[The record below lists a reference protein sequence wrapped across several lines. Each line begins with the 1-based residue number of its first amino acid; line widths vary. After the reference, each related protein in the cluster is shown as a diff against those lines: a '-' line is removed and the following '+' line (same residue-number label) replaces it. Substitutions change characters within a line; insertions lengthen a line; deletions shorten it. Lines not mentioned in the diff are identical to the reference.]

1 MKAAASL
8 CGSLQCQMAGR
19 NAQKADVILKD
30 FWRQNERFADLFNA
44 VIFRGKQVIK
54 PEDLTERDTDM
65 SGIIQFKGYQ
75 ETLERTRDV
84 VKKMAYGVEFAVL
97 GIESQQKIHYAMPL
111 RTMLYDSLGY
121 LKEYQ
126 EITRIRKA
134 ERGKMTEDEFLSKMR
149 KEDRL
154 HPIISIVLYYSEKS
168 WDGPTCLKDM
178 IVEMP
183 EEMERIF
190 SDYKMNLVQI
200 RESEQYTFHNE
211 EVRAVFEIS
220 REIFNGNLDKINE
233 RYRNRDLTPELIT
246 VIGKITD
253 SAELVRQGK
262 IEEVANMCTALE
274 KWEKEN
280 IERGT
285 KRGIEIGTN
294 KGIAKMV
301 LTLLN
306 KGKTVEE
313 TADWLD
319 LTEEYVRKVQEESQD
334 EVK

>member
-1 MKAAASL
+1 
-8 CGSLQCQMAGR
+8 MAGR

-44 VIFRGKQVIK
+44 VIFRGEQVIK

-168 WDGPTCLKDM
+168 WDGPMCLKDM

-183 EEMERIF
+183 EEIERIF

-233 RYRNRDLTPELIT
+233 KYRDRDLTPELIT

-285 KRGIEIGTN
+285 KRGIE

>member
-1 MKAAASL
+1 
-8 CGSLQCQMAGR
+8 MAGR

-65 SGIIQFKGYQ
+65 SGIIQFKDYRK
-75 ETLERTRDV
+75 TLERTRDV

-233 RYRNRDLTPELIT
+233 KYRDRDLTPELIT

-285 KRGIEIGTN
+285 KRGIE

-313 TADWLD
+313 TADWLE
-319 LTEEYVRKVQEESQD
+319 LTEEYVRKIQEESQD

>member
-1 MKAAASL
+1 
-8 CGSLQCQMAGR
+8 MAGR
-19 NAQKADVILKD
+19 NAPKADVILKD
-30 FWRQNERFADLFNA
+30 FWRQNERF
-44 VIFRGKQVIK
+44 
-54 PEDLTERDTDM
+54 E
-65 SGIIQFKGYQ
+65 
-75 ETLERTRDV
+75 LECTRDV
-84 VKKMAYGVEFAVL
+84 VKQMTYGVEFAVL
-97 GIESQQKIHYAMPL
+97 GIESQQKTHYAMPQ

-149 KEDRL
+149 KENRL

-168 WDGPTCLKDM
+168 WDGSMCLKDI

-200 RESEQYTFHNE
+200 RKSEQYTFHNE
-211 EVRAVFEIS
+211 EVRAVSEIF

-233 RYRNRDLTPELIT
+233 RYRNRDLMAELIT
-246 VIGKITD
+246 VIGKITN

-262 IEEVANMCTALE
+262 MEEVTNMCTALE

-285 KRGIEIGTN
+285 KRGIEMGIN

-306 KGKTVEE
+306 KGKTVKE
-313 TADWLD
+313 TADLLD
-319 LTEEYVRKVQEESQD
+319 LTEEYVRKVQEESKNKI
-334 EVK
+334 E

>member
-1 MKAAASL
+1 
-8 CGSLQCQMAGR
+8 MAGR

-44 VIFRGKQVIK
+44 VIFRGEQVIK

-233 RYRNRDLTPELIT
+233 KYRDRDLTPELIT

-285 KRGIEIGTN
+285 KRGIE

-313 TADWLD
+313 TADWLE
-319 LTEEYVRKVQEESQD
+319 LTEEYVRKIQEESQD

>member
-1 MKAAASL
+1 
-8 CGSLQCQMAGR
+8 
-19 NAQKADVILKD
+19 
-30 FWRQNERFADLFNA
+30 
-44 VIFRGKQVIK
+44 
-54 PEDLTERDTDM
+54 
-65 SGIIQFKGYQ
+65 
-75 ETLERTRDV
+75 
-84 VKKMAYGVEFAVL
+84 
-97 GIESQQKIHYAMPL
+97 MPL

-168 WDGPTCLKDM
+168 WDGPMCLKDM

-233 RYRNRDLTPELIT
+233 KYRDRDLTPELIT

-285 KRGIEIGTN
+285 KRGIEIGTSRGIEIGTN

-319 LTEEYVRKVQEESQD
+319 LTEEYVRKIQEESQD

>member
-1 MKAAASL
+1 MK
-8 CGSLQCQMAGR
+8 
-19 NAQKADVILKD
+19 
-30 FWRQNERFADLFNA
+30 
-44 VIFRGKQVIK
+44 
-54 PEDLTERDTDM
+54 
-65 SGIIQFKGYQ
+65 
-75 ETLERTRDV
+75 
-84 VKKMAYGVEFAVL
+84 
-97 GIESQQKIHYAMPL
+97 
-111 RTMLYDSLGY
+111 
-121 LKEYQ
+121 
-126 EITRIRKA
+126 
-134 ERGKMTEDEFLSKMR
+134 
-149 KEDRL
+149 
-154 HPIISIVLYYSEKS
+154 
-168 WDGPTCLKDM
+168 
-178 IVEMP
+178 
-183 EEMERIF
+183 
-190 SDYKMNLVQI
+190 
-200 RESEQYTFHNE
+200 
-211 EVRAVFEIS
+211 IS

-233 RYRNRDLTPELIT
+233 KYRDRDLTPELIT

>member
-1 MKAAASL
+1 
-8 CGSLQCQMAGR
+8 MAGR

-44 VIFRGKQVIK
+44 VIFRGKQIIK

-65 SGIIQFKGYQ
+65 SGIIQFKDYRK
-75 ETLERTRDV
+75 TLERTRDV

-168 WDGPTCLKDM
+168 WDGPMCLKDM

-233 RYRNRDLTPELIT
+233 KYRDRDLTPELIT

-285 KRGIEIGTN
+285 KRGIEIGTSRGIEIGTN

-313 TADWLD
+313 TADGLD
-319 LTEEYVRKVQEESQD
+319 LTEEYVRKIQEESQD

>member
-1 MKAAASL
+1 
-8 CGSLQCQMAGR
+8 MAGR

-65 SGIIQFKGYQ
+65 SGIIQFKDYQ
-75 ETLERTRDV
+75 KTLERTRDV

-220 REIFNGNLDKINE
+220 REIFNGNFDKINE
-233 RYRNRDLTPELIT
+233 KYRNRDLTPELIT

-285 KRGIEIGTN
+285 KRGIE

>member
-1 MKAAASL
+1 
-8 CGSLQCQMAGR
+8 
-19 NAQKADVILKD
+19 
-30 FWRQNERFADLFNA
+30 
-44 VIFRGKQVIK
+44 
-54 PEDLTERDTDM
+54 M
-65 SGIIQFKGYQ
+65 SGIIQFKDYQ
-75 ETLERTRDV
+75 KTLERTRDV

-220 REIFNGNLDKINE
+220 REIFNGNFDKINE
-233 RYRNRDLTPELIT
+233 KYRNRDLTPELIT

-285 KRGIEIGTN
+285 KRGIE

-319 LTEEYVRKVQEESQD
+319 LTEEYVRKIQEGSQD

>member
-1 MKAAASL
+1 
-8 CGSLQCQMAGR
+8 MAGR
-19 NAQKADVILKD
+19 NATKADVILKD

-44 VIFRGKQVIK
+44 VIFHGKQVIK

-233 RYRNRDLTPELIT
+233 KYRNRDLTPELIT

-294 KGIAKMV
+294 KGIARMV

>member
-1 MKAAASL
+1 
-8 CGSLQCQMAGR
+8 MAGR

-44 VIFRGKQVIK
+44 VIFRGKQIIK

-65 SGIIQFKGYQ
+65 SGIIQFKDYQ
-75 ETLERTRDV
+75 KTLERTRDV

-134 ERGKMTEDEFLSKMR
+134 ERGKMTEDEFLSKMK

-168 WDGPTCLKDM
+168 WDGPTCLRDM

-200 RESEQYTFHNE
+200 RKSEQYTFHNE
-211 EVRAVFEIS
+211 DVKAVFEIS

-233 RYRNRDLTPELIT
+233 RYRNRDLTAELIM

-253 SAELVRQGK
+253 SEELVRQGR
-262 IEEVANMCTALE
+262 IEEVTNMCTALE

-285 KRGIEIGTN
+285 KRGI
-294 KGIAKMV
+294 AKMV
-301 LTLLN
+301 LTLLK
-306 KGKTVEE
+306 KGKTVKE
-313 TADWLD
+313 TADLLD
-319 LTEEYVRKVQEESQD
+319 LTEEYVRKIQEEFRN
-334 EVK
+334 VM

>member
-1 MKAAASL
+1 
-8 CGSLQCQMAGR
+8 MAGR
-19 NAQKADVILKD
+19 NVQKADVILKD

-154 HPIISIVLYYSEKS
+154 YPIISIVLYYSEKS

>member
-1 MKAAASL
+1 
-8 CGSLQCQMAGR
+8 MAGR
-19 NAQKADVILKD
+19 NATKADVILKD

-44 VIFRGKQVIK
+44 VIFHGKQVIK

-134 ERGKMTEDEFLSKMR
+134 ERGKMTEDEFLSKMK

-168 WDGPTCLKDM
+168 WDGPTCLRDM

-200 RESEQYTFHNE
+200 RKSEQYTFHNE
-211 EVRAVFEIS
+211 DVKAVFEIS

-233 RYRNRDLTPELIT
+233 RYRNRDLTAELIM

-253 SAELVRQGK
+253 SEELVRQGR
-262 IEEVANMCTALE
+262 IEEVTNMCTALE
-274 KWEKEN
+274 KWKKEN

-285 KRGIEIGTN
+285 KRGI
-294 KGIAKMV
+294 AKMV
-301 LTLLN
+301 LTLLK
-306 KGKTVEE
+306 KGKTVKE
-313 TADWLD
+313 TADLLD
-319 LTEEYVRKVQEESQD
+319 LTEEYVRKIQEEFRN
-334 EVK
+334 VM

>member
-1 MKAAASL
+1 
-8 CGSLQCQMAGR
+8 
-19 NAQKADVILKD
+19 
-30 FWRQNERFADLFNA
+30 
-44 VIFRGKQVIK
+44 
-54 PEDLTERDTDM
+54 M
-65 SGIIQFKGYQ
+65 SGIIQFKDYQ
-75 ETLERTRDV
+75 KTLERTRDV

-233 RYRNRDLTPELIT
+233 KYRNRDLTPELIT

-285 KRGIEIGTN
+285 KRGI
-294 KGIAKMV
+294 AKMV
-301 LTLLN
+301 LTLLK
-306 KGKTVEE
+306 KGKTVKE
-313 TADWLD
+313 TADLLD
-319 LTEEYVRKVQEESQD
+319 LTEEYVRKIQEEFRN
-334 EVK
+334 VM

>member
-1 MKAAASL
+1 
-8 CGSLQCQMAGR
+8 MAGR

-65 SGIIQFKGYQ
+65 SGIIQFKDYRK
-75 ETLERTRDV
+75 TLERTRDV

-183 EEMERIF
+183 EEVEQIF

-246 VIGKITD
+246 VIGMITD

-294 KGIAKMV
+294 QGIEKGIAKMV

>member
-1 MKAAASL
+1 
-8 CGSLQCQMAGR
+8 MAGR

-44 VIFRGKQVIK
+44 VIFRGKQIIK

-65 SGIIQFKGYQ
+65 SGIIQFKDYQ
-75 ETLERTRDV
+75 KTLERTRDV

-220 REIFNGNLDKINE
+220 REIFNGNFDKINE
-233 RYRNRDLTPELIT
+233 KYRNRDLTPELIT

>member
-1 MKAAASL
+1 
-8 CGSLQCQMAGR
+8 MAGR

-44 VIFRGKQVIK
+44 VIFRGEQVIK

-233 RYRNRDLTPELIT
+233 KYRNRDLTPELIT

-285 KRGIEIGTN
+285 KRGIE

-313 TADWLD
+313 TADWLE
-319 LTEEYVRKVQEESQD
+319 LTEEYVRKIQEESQD

>member
-1 MKAAASL
+1 
-8 CGSLQCQMAGR
+8 MAGR

-65 SGIIQFKGYQ
+65 SGIIQFKDYRK
-75 ETLERTRDV
+75 TLERTRDV

-233 RYRNRDLTPELIT
+233 KYRNRDLTPELIT

>member
-1 MKAAASL
+1 M
-8 CGSLQCQMAGR
+8 
-19 NAQKADVILKD
+19 
-30 FWRQNERFADLFNA
+30 
-44 VIFRGKQVIK
+44 
-54 PEDLTERDTDM
+54 
-65 SGIIQFKGYQ
+65 
-75 ETLERTRDV
+75 
-84 VKKMAYGVEFAVL
+84 
-97 GIESQQKIHYAMPL
+97 
-111 RTMLYDSLGY
+111 
-121 LKEYQ
+121 
-126 EITRIRKA
+126 
-134 ERGKMTEDEFLSKMR
+134 
-149 KEDRL
+149 
-154 HPIISIVLYYSEKS
+154 
-168 WDGPTCLKDM
+168 
-178 IVEMP
+178 
-183 EEMERIF
+183 
-190 SDYKMNLVQI
+190 
-200 RESEQYTFHNE
+200 
-211 EVRAVFEIS
+211 FEIS

-233 RYRNRDLTPELIT
+233 KYRNRDLTPELIT

-285 KRGIEIGTN
+285 KRGIEIGTSRGIEIGTN

-319 LTEEYVRKVQEESQD
+319 LTEEYVRKIQEESQD

>member
-1 MKAAASL
+1 
-8 CGSLQCQMAGR
+8 MAGR

-44 VIFRGKQVIK
+44 VIFRGEQVIK

-220 REIFNGNLDKINE
+220 REIFNGNFDKINE
-233 RYRNRDLTPELIT
+233 KYRNRDLTPERIT

-285 KRGIEIGTN
+285 KRGIE

>member
-1 MKAAASL
+1 
-8 CGSLQCQMAGR
+8 MAGR

-44 VIFRGKQVIK
+44 VIFRGKQIIK

-168 WDGPTCLKDM
+168 WDGPMCLKDM

-233 RYRNRDLTPELIT
+233 KYRDRDLTPELIT

-285 KRGIEIGTN
+285 KRGIE

>member
-1 MKAAASL
+1 
-8 CGSLQCQMAGR
+8 MAGR
-19 NAQKADVILKD
+19 NVQKADVILKD

-134 ERGKMTEDEFLSKMR
+134 ERGKMTEDEFLSKMK

>member
-1 MKAAASL
+1 
-8 CGSLQCQMAGR
+8 MAGR

-44 VIFRGKQVIK
+44 VIFRGKQIIK

-65 SGIIQFKGYQ
+65 SGIIQFKDYQ
-75 ETLERTRDV
+75 KTLERTRDV

-233 RYRNRDLTPELIT
+233 KYRNRDLTPELIT

-285 KRGIEIGTN
+285 KRGIE

-319 LTEEYVRKVQEESQD
+319 LTEEYVRKIQEESQD

>member
-1 MKAAASL
+1 
-8 CGSLQCQMAGR
+8 MAGR

-44 VIFRGKQVIK
+44 VIFRGKQIIK

-65 SGIIQFKGYQ
+65 SGIIQFKDYQ
-75 ETLERTRDV
+75 KTLERTRDV

-233 RYRNRDLTPELIT
+233 KYRNRDLTPELIT

-285 KRGIEIGTN
+285 KRGIE

-319 LTEEYVRKVQEESQD
+319 LTEEYVRKIQI
-334 EVK
+334 KIFLIIIYYLM

>member
-1 MKAAASL
+1 
-8 CGSLQCQMAGR
+8 MAGR

-168 WDGPTCLKDM
+168 WDGPMCLKDM

-233 RYRNRDLTPELIT
+233 KYRNRDLTPELIT

-294 KGIAKMV
+294 QGIEKGIAKMV

>member
-1 MKAAASL
+1 
-8 CGSLQCQMAGR
+8 MAGR
-19 NAQKADVILKD
+19 NATKADVILKD

-44 VIFRGKQVIK
+44 VIFHGKQVIK

-134 ERGKMTEDEFLSKMR
+134 ERGKMTEDEFLSKMK

-168 WDGPTCLKDM
+168 WDGPTCLRDM

-220 REIFNGNLDKINE
+220 REIFNGNFDKINE
-233 RYRNRDLTPELIT
+233 KYRNRDLTPELIT

-285 KRGIEIGTN
+285 KRGIE

>member
-1 MKAAASL
+1 
-8 CGSLQCQMAGR
+8 MAGR

-65 SGIIQFKGYQ
+65 SGIIQFKDYQ
-75 ETLERTRDV
+75 KTLERTRDV

-149 KEDRL
+149 KEDRF

-233 RYRNRDLTPELIT
+233 KYRDRDLTPELIT

-285 KRGIEIGTN
+285 KRGIEIGTSRGIEIGTN

-319 LTEEYVRKVQEESQD
+319 LTEEYVRKIQEESQD

>member
-1 MKAAASL
+1 M
-8 CGSLQCQMAGR
+8 
-19 NAQKADVILKD
+19 
-30 FWRQNERFADLFNA
+30 W
-44 VIFRGKQVIK
+44 
-54 PEDLTERDTDM
+54 
-65 SGIIQFKGYQ
+65 
-75 ETLERTRDV
+75 
-84 VKKMAYGVEFAVL
+84 
-97 GIESQQKIHYAMPL
+97 H
-111 RTMLYDSLGY
+111 
-121 LKEYQ
+121 
-126 EITRIRKA
+126 
-134 ERGKMTEDEFLSKMR
+134 
-149 KEDRL
+149 L
-154 HPIISIVLYYSEKS
+154 HP
-168 WDGPTCLKDM
+168 P
-178 IVEMP
+178 
-183 EEMERIF
+183 
-190 SDYKMNLVQI
+190 
-200 RESEQYTFHNE
+200 
-211 EVRAVFEIS
+211 
-220 REIFNGNLDKINE
+220 
-233 RYRNRDLTPELIT
+233 YRNRDLTPELIT

>member
-1 MKAAASL
+1 
-8 CGSLQCQMAGR
+8 MAGR

-183 EEMERIF
+183 EEMEWIF

-211 EVRAVFEIS
+211 EVRAAFEIS

-233 RYRNRDLTPELIT
+233 KYRNRDLTPELIT

-253 SAELVRQGK
+253 SAELIRQGK

>member
-1 MKAAASL
+1 
-8 CGSLQCQMAGR
+8 MAGR

-65 SGIIQFKGYQ
+65 SGIIQFKDYRK
-75 ETLERTRDV
+75 TLERTRDV

-154 HPIISIVLYYSEKS
+154 YPIISIVLYYSEKS

-285 KRGIEIGTN
+285 KRGIE

-313 TADWLD
+313 TADWLE

>member
-1 MKAAASL
+1 
-8 CGSLQCQMAGR
+8 MAGR
-19 NAQKADVILKD
+19 NVQKADVILKD

-154 HPIISIVLYYSEKS
+154 YPIISIVLYYSEKS

-285 KRGIEIGTN
+285 KRGIE

-313 TADWLD
+313 TADWLE

>member
-1 MKAAASL
+1 
-8 CGSLQCQMAGR
+8 MAGR
-19 NAQKADVILKD
+19 NATKADVILKD

-65 SGIIQFKGYQ
+65 SGIIQFKDYQ
-75 ETLERTRDV
+75 KTLERTRDV

-134 ERGKMTEDEFLSKMR
+134 ERGKMTEDEFLSKMK

-168 WDGPTCLKDM
+168 WDGPTCLRDM

-200 RESEQYTFHNE
+200 RKSEQYTFHNE
-211 EVRAVFEIS
+211 DVKAVFEIS

-233 RYRNRDLTPELIT
+233 RYRNRDLTAELIM

-253 SAELVRQGK
+253 SEELVRQGR

-285 KRGIEIGTN
+285 KRGI
-294 KGIAKMV
+294 AKMV
-301 LTLLN
+301 LTLLK
-306 KGKTVEE
+306 KGKTVKE
-313 TADWLD
+313 TADLLD
-319 LTEEYVRKVQEESQD
+319 LTEEYVRKIQEEFRN
-334 EVK
+334 VM

>member
-1 MKAAASL
+1 
-8 CGSLQCQMAGR
+8 MAGR
-19 NAQKADVILKD
+19 NATKADVILKD

-44 VIFRGKQVIK
+44 VIFHGKQVIK

-168 WDGPTCLKDM
+168 WDGPMCLKDM

-233 RYRNRDLTPELIT
+233 KYRNRDLTPELIT

-285 KRGIEIGTN
+285 KRGIEIGTSRGIEIGTN

-319 LTEEYVRKVQEESQD
+319 LTEEYVRKIQEESQD

>member
-1 MKAAASL
+1 
-8 CGSLQCQMAGR
+8 MAGR

-65 SGIIQFKGYQ
+65 SGIIQFKDYRK
-75 ETLERTRDV
+75 TLERTRDV

-168 WDGPTCLKDM
+168 WDGPMCLKDM

-233 RYRNRDLTPELIT
+233 KYRNRDLTPELIT

-285 KRGIEIGTN
+285 KRGIE

-313 TADWLD
+313 TADWLE
-319 LTEEYVRKVQEESQD
+319 LTEEYVRKIQEESQD